1 MIPGPSRDLTIRPI
15 PQLSRCQKVK
25 HNRLFV
31 KVLPMDQEL
40 PLAIG
45 QGRLNV
51 YDYFSNLCARLLVD
65 GYGRDGVDGVRSGA
79 SFLRD
84 DVVGGCAVP
93 E

>member
-65 GYGRDGVDGVRSGA
+65 GYGRDGRRRREIWCFVLERRRGWRMCST
-79 SFLRD
+79 
-84 DVVGGCAVP
+84 
-93 E
+93 